1 MVTRK
6 QVEESLSAV
15 ANASG
20 KGLLMASEGLRN
32 VQIMGSEVILDVV
45 SDSPVL
51 HQKKK
56 LEVEDRKSVV

>member
-6 QVEESLSAV
+6 QVEEALSAV

-20 KGLLMASEGLRN
+20 KGLLMASDGLRN
-32 VQIMGSEVILDVV
+32 VQIMGSEIILDVV
-45 SDSPVL
+45 CDSPVL

-56 LEVEDRKSVV
+56 LEVPQIFT